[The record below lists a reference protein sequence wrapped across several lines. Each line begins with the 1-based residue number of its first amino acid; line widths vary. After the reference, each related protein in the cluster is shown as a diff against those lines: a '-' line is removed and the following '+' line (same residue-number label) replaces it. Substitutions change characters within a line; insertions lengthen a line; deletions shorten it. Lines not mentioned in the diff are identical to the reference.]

1 MAEKFEHSKAKHER
15 EALAPVRRNERLQM
29 AVALA
34 FIAFL
39 AAGYLNQTVLHW
51 F

>member
-1 MAEKFEHSKAKHER
+1 MAEMFEYSKAKHER
-15 EALAPVRRNERLQM
+15 EVLVPARRDRRLQM
-29 AVALA
+29 AVAIG

-39 AAGYLNQTVLHW
+39 TAAYLNQTVLHW